1 MGGLSSITSGNV
13 GDAVKTTVR
22 TGGMAFPLIPTAIV
36 SKQLMKLSS
45 DKSGLNKQ
53 LMSLQNS
60 QAVNQ
65 RNKKNILEEQLA
77 SRRARLG
84 SMGISVGG
92 SAVAQQQGLAKKAY
106 EDIAQDDTK
115 YKERYSEVYDDY
127 QTRLRQQLLSTIET
141 ASKVIK

>member
-1 MGGLSSITSGNV
+1 MGGLSSITSDNV
-13 GDAVKTTVR
+13 GDAVKKTVR

-36 SKQLMKLSS
+36 NKQLMKLSS

-53 LMSLQNS
+53 LMSIQNS
-60 QAVNQ
+60 QSINQ

-84 SMGISVGG
+84 SMGVSVGG
-92 SAVAQQQGLAKKAY
+92 SAIAQQQGLARKAY

-115 YKERYSEVYDDY
+115 YKERYSEAYDNY
-127 QTRLRQQLLSTIET
+127 QTRLRQQLLNTIET